1 MAGMI
6 DTSELGDAT
15 GETTWRLD
23 LLGTW
28 RLTASGDVLEMGV
41 NGRRIFALLALR
53 GRCDRPY
60 LAGTLWPECSE
71 AHAQGNLRATLSRL
85 HRRNLAG
92 PLSLLHRR
100 RARPPPRRRGRR
112 AQRPRGR
119 PGVLDGDRTAPRAAV
134 RVLACEDLL
143 LGWYDDWVL
152 LERERLR
159 QLRLHALEQLSAR
172 LLAGGDVARAAE
184 AALEAVAVEPLRE
197 TAHAALIRAHLAEG
211 NRAEASPAAPAPD
224 RAARQGAGR
233 ATVPDGD
240 RPAAMSRSG
249 HAGVT
254 APVARSVA
262 C

>member
-92 PLSLLHRR
+92 PLACSTGGVLALRPDVEVDVHSVLAV
-100 RARPPPRRRGRR
+100 AR
-112 AQRPRGR
+112 
-119 PGVLDGDRTAPRAAV
+119 GVLDGDRTAPRAAV

-211 NRAEASPAAPAPD
+211 NRAEATRQLQRLTALLRKELGEQPSP
-224 RAARQGAGR
+224 
-233 ATVPDGD
+233 
-240 RPAAMSRSG
+240 M
-249 HAGVT
+249 VT
-254 APVARSVA
+254 DLLR
-262 C
+262 